1 MIVFPIGPFI
11 SPETG
16 GRMRYQDTQAASAE
30 IFRMVLKK
38 LTELGMSFTP
48 VHYSVLYEYVS
59 GINPPLKEALEDLI
73 NSKKGSSDQDMENIF
88 VNHLVPEFLGQLL
101 SNQEGYSKDLQNL
114 LRRLS
119 DSTSATIQDVSK
131 FQEGLESTKTTLEGS
146 GSLDPPLL
154 LKIVKKTL
162 SETDSMKQ
170 STSIL
175 EGRLKESQS
184 EIDRL
189 QKELRSAKIA
199 ALIDPLTELLNRRG
213 LEQEISNWI
222 SLNVDKKEPCSFLM
236 VDIDHFKKINDSH
249 GHLLGDKVIQSVA
262 KALRYNVRDEDIV
275 ARVGGEE
282 FAVVL
287 PRINTHQGYIV
298 AEQIRK
304 YVEKIEILS
313 SKTRQKIGTITVS
326 IGLDTLKEGGNWH
339 QSLDRADK
347 ALYQSKTG
355 GRNRTSVF
363 YDGK

>member
-1 MIVFPIGPFI
+1 
-11 SPETG
+11 
-16 GRMRYQDTQAASAE
+16 MRYQDNQAASAE
-30 IFRMVLKK
+30 IFRLVLKK

-59 GINPPLKEALEDLI
+59 GINPPLKEAIDFLI
-73 NSKKGSSDQDMENIF
+73 NSGKVSSDQEMENIF

-101 SNQEGYSKDLQNL
+101 SNQEGYSRDLQNL
-114 LRRLS
+114 LMRLS
-119 DSTSATIQDVSK
+119 ESTSATIQDVSR
-131 FQEGLESTKTTLEGS
+131 FQEGLESTKSTLEGS
-146 GSLDPPLL
+146 GSLDPTLL

-162 SETDSMKQ
+162 SETDSMKR

-175 EGRLKESQS
+175 EDRLKESQS
-184 EIDRL
+184 EIDCLR
-189 QKELRSAKIA
+189 KELRSAKIA

-213 LEQEISNWI
+213 LDQEASKWIVSNA
-222 SLNVDKKEPCSFLM
+222 DKKEPCSFLM
-236 VDIDHFKKINDSH
+236 LDIDHFKKINDTH
-249 GHLLGDKVIQSVA
+249 GHLLGDKVIQTVA
-262 KALRYNVRDEDIV
+262 KAIRYSVRDEDIV

-287 PRINTHQGYIV
+287 PRINTHQGHMV
-298 AEQIRK
+298 AEKIRT

-326 IGLDTLKEGGNWH
+326 IGLDTLTNGGNWH

-363 YDGK
+363 YDGN